1 MTDGTT
7 TLGDPAGG
15 DVVIESVSKSFGG
28 LQALRNVSLTAKES
42 HVTALIGP
50 NGAGKTT
57 LFNVI
62 SGALAPDTGTI
73 RLGSLEIQGMPLR
86 RVAAR
91 GLVRSFQE
99 VRVFTRLT
107 ARENIEVA
115 RESSEHRKDKR
126 TSSATR
132 RSVPEILE
140 LLGLPA
146 GGLLPASRMSYAEQ
160 KFVSLGRMLA
170 FDPDVFLLDE
180 PSSGLDANSAA
191 HFIRL
196 IEQLRTDG
204 KTVVIVEHNLDLV
217 RALADEIAFL
227 HMGELLITG
236 KPEDV
241 LKDPR
246 MQETYLGGQFA

>member
-1 MTDGTT
+1 VTQVTAET
-7 TLGDPAGG
+7 NAPSGG
-15 DVVIESVSKSFGG
+15 DVVIEGVSKAFGG
-28 LQALRNVSLTAKES
+28 LQALRNVSLIAKEAR
-42 HVTALIGP
+42 VTALIGP

-62 SGALAPDTGTI
+62 SGALTPDTGRV
-73 RLGSLEIQGMPLR
+73 RLGALEIQGMPLR
-86 RVAAR
+86 RVAAH

-99 VRVFTRLT
+99 VRVFSRLT

-115 RESSEHRKDKR
+115 RESSQHRRGNLKP
-126 TSSATR
+126 SGVE

-140 LLGLPA
+140 LLGLPTT
-146 GGLLPASRMSYAEQ
+146 GLLPASRMSYAEQ
-160 KFVSLGRMLA
+160 KFISLGRMLA
-170 FDPDVFLLDE
+170 FNPEVFLLDE
-180 PSSGLDANSAA
+180 PSSGLDAVSAQ

-196 IEQLRTDG
+196 VEQLRTDG

-227 HMGELLITG
+227 HMGELLIAG

-241 LKDPR
+241 LNDPR
-246 MQETYLGGQFA
+246 MQETYLGGQTA